1 LKEDPVS
8 FRAEIHLLSCQLK
21 VRRVS
26 LNGRQ
31 PSLPGAEVL
40 ASSRDNLLFNEIK
53 TGGTAISIALTKGRF
68 FVFLEEFFVTIFQN
82 LVKSYFD
89 NLLTHNKITIFDK
102 IRVVHGTCTSREEN

>member
-1 LKEDPVS
+1 MSPKNFERGPS
-8 FRAEIHLLSCQLK
+8 KPQAEIHLLSCQLK
-21 VRRVS
+21 VKRVS

-68 FVFLEEFFVTIFQN
+68 FVFLEKKIFISTKTDRFTVRAHEQSQTN
-82 LVKSYFD
+82 I
-89 NLLTHNKITIFDK
+89 NKKVF
-102 IRVVHGTCTSREEN
+102 

>member
-1 LKEDPVS
+1 MSPKNFERGPS
-8 FRAEIHLLSCQLK
+8 KPQAEIHLLSCQLK
-21 VRRVS
+21 VKRVS

-68 FVFLEEFFVTIFQN
+68 FVFLEKKYLFRQ
-82 LVKSYFD
+82 K
-89 NLLTHNKITIFDK
+89 LTGS
-102 IRVVHGTCTSREEN
+102 RCVHMNNHKRT